1 MKINLDKCK
10 CLLFVILLVFTGN
23 SLKSQWLITPAYVKV
38 KSAGGNFEGLG
49 SGVSLTSLFSNK
61 FIGIGIN
68 CQVMGQEYLAVEGG
82 YFKMMPIL
90 ALGYYGEKSGF
101 YVGGG
106 YGFFDA
112 NNGGEDVKYIS
123 SSDLTGKILGWTLM
137 AHFCFNQKTAFEYNY
152 DQDLKGYFRV
162 HKFSFIIFYALSLN
176 ASYLEGPGIKGFY
189 IYPGITIHLHG
200 LD

>member
-1 MKINLDKCK
+1 MNLNKFK
-10 CLLFVILLVFTGN
+10 WLLIVILLIFACN
-23 SLKSQWLITPAYVKV
+23 PLKCQWLITPAYVKLQ
-38 KSAGGNFEGLG
+38 SAGGNFKGLG

-82 YFKMMPIL
+82 YFKMMPVL

-106 YGFFDA
+106 YGLFEA
-112 NNGGEDVKYIS
+112 NNGGEDEKYIS
-123 SSDLTGKILGWTLM
+123 STDLTGKILGWTMM
-137 AHFCFNQKTAFEYNY
+137 AHLCFNHKTAIEYNY
-152 DQDLKGYFRV
+152 DQDLKGHFKV
-162 HKFSFIIFYALSLN
+162 HKISFIIFYALSLN

-189 IYPGITIHLHG
+189 VYPGLTLHLHG